1 MEIQHA
7 RLMGYSNRSP
17 NKKDLKKKKPIFIPQ
32 VVSRRTKKLKFNGKK
47 KIKITVDIN
56 KKTKIEKISKS
67 KSQFT
72 EKRTKL
78 TNLC

>member
-1 MEIQHA
+1 MPDLWDIATEV
-7 RLMGYSNRSP
+7 LT
-17 NKKDLKKKKPIFIPQ
+17 KKILKKKKPIFIPQ